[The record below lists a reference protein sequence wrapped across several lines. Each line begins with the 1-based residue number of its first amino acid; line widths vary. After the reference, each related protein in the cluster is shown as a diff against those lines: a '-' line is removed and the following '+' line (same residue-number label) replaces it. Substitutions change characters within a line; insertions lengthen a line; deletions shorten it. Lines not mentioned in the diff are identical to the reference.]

1 MKAARWLG
9 ELVWDKVDGIF
20 ARAGRWVAGLPT
32 RVARLIIGL
41 WAGLRSVRPWSAD
54 WWRSLGRAAT
64 WRAVGRWLGY
74 RLVDVLEILAIGE
87 IYETV
92 VDLVKVNTRRLT
104 EEEIR
109 DASTVFGSSVNLR
122 LVRLDMRALLGPART
137 KRDYTSFHTINC
149 WREHRRDVLIHEL
162 THVWQYERAGAIY
175 MPQALHAQFRG
186 AGYQYGGAAGLR
198 AADCGFDGF
207 NREQQAQIVQ
217 DFFRLRRGHPDIEV
231 YASFVQ
237 YVSTLT
243 TAQLIAGR
251 PA

>member
-1 MKAARWLG
+1 MNGARWLG
-9 ELVWDKVDGIF
+9 ELVWDKIDGIF
-20 ARAGRWVAGLPT
+20 ARAGRWVAGLPA
-32 RVARLIIGL
+32 RVARLVAGL
-41 WAGLRSVRPWSAD
+41 WVGLRSLRPWSVD
-54 WWRSLGRAAT
+54 WWRSLGRVAT

-87 IYETV
+87 LYETI
-92 VDLVKVNTRRLT
+92 VDLIKVNTRRLT

-109 DASTVFGSSVNLR
+109 DASTVFGSAVNLR

-186 AGYQYGGAAGLR
+186 AGYDYGGRAGLR
-198 AADCGFDGF
+198 AAEHGFAGF

-217 DFFRLRRGHPDIEV
+217 DFFRLRRSHPDIEL

-237 YVSTLT
+237 EVSTLT
-243 TAQLIAGR
+243 PAQLIAGR